1 MTDHPVVVVDH
12 PIASKSKE
20 QIQLL
25 ARASAEEVARS
36 LVDSHSGGKPW
47 LTGSTYNCGPG
58 F

>member
-1 MTDHPVVVVDH
+1 MRARALGMTEHPVVVVDH

-36 LVDSHSGGKPW
+36 LVNSSGENNSG
-47 LTGSTYNCGPG
+47 
-58 F
+58 

>member
-1 MTDHPVVVVDH
+1 MTEHPVVVVDH

-36 LVDSHSGGKPW
+36 LVDSGDGDSRG
-47 LTGSTYNCGPG
+47 
-58 F
+58 